1 MPIRD
6 ELRWFYPID
15 WQLIS
20 RRIRFERA
28 RGRCE
33 ECGRPHGTVLV
44 QLPDGRWWDEAKG
57 TWRAD
62 DGGEAAWP
70 DMVDYAAMRQRRY
83 HLGTAHLD
91 HDPANCRPRNLRALC
106 QRCHLGHD
114 RLEHRRRRRLG
125 WLRRRAMGDLF
136 QGPYGAW

>member
-1 MPIRD
+1 MGTQLADLRLPALDGPAARKLVRRD
-6 ELRWFYPID
+6 P
-15 WQLIS
+15 
-20 RRIRFERA
+20 
-28 RGRCE
+28 
-33 ECGRPHGTVLV
+33 
-44 QLPDGRWWDEAKG
+44 
-57 TWRAD
+57 
-62 DGGEAAWP
+62 EAAWP